1 MRTIAK
7 LIQECYR
14 CSLNFHSLMIN
25 QKLIQIILDFLFG
38 YYMKN
43 MFIGVCPKGKE
54 WVEYKNRCYGFFVNN
69 HDRVDFWKA
78 QEKCRSFV
86 GGDLVSILN
95 NDENQ
100 FIAKK
105 IIEINSDLNPTDG
118 NQYYYPWI
126 GLNVKRKCGGM
137 ILFLINRQNHT
148 YQVFSRSQPRC

>member
-14 CSLNFHSLMIN
+14 CSLNFHSLMI
-25 QKLIQIILDFLFG
+25 LIQIILNFLFG

-100 FIAKK
+100 FIARK
-105 IIEINSDLNPTDG
+105 IIEINSDLNPIDG

-126 GLNVKRKCGGM
+126 GLNIKRKCGGM
-137 ILFLINRQNHT
+137 NLFLTIDKIILIT
-148 YQVFSRSQPRC
+148 VKFSRSQPRC